1 MDIVFLGTNN
11 AGREIYDW
19 LCSRDEVTVRAL
31 VTTKQ
36 QLELIE
42 SIQPDVVVAVG
53 YQHIVPEDI
62 LKIPDEGCIN
72 VHPGYLPHGRGFNP
86 NVWSIIE
93 NLPAGATVHYMDDG
107 IDTGE
112 IIARER
118 VDKSAADTGK
128 SLYQRIERACVDLFK
143 QTWPSIESST
153 VEAVPQTESDAT
165 YHQKSDFVDLCRIDP
180 EQTYEAKELID
191 ILRALSFPP
200 FDNAY
205 IEIDGE
211 KQYIEIEVTPAS
223 EREQTER
230 VGTIDS
236 Y

>member
-19 LCSRDEVTVRAL
+19 LCDREGVTVRAL

-42 SIQPDVVVAVG
+42 SIHPHVVVAVG
-53 YQHIVPEDI
+53 YQHIVPEET
-62 LKIPDEGCIN
+62 LQIPDEGCIN

-86 NVWSIIE
+86 NVWSIIDD
-93 NLPAGATVHYMDDG
+93 LPAGVTIHYMDDG
-107 IDTGE
+107 VDTGE
-112 IIARER
+112 IIARQH
-118 VDKSAADTGK
+118 VDRLMSDTGK
-128 SLYQRIERACVDLFK
+128 SLYQRIERACVELFK
-143 QTWPSIESST
+143 QTWPSIESGT
-153 VEAVPQTESDAT
+153 VEAAPQTESDAT
-165 YHQKSDFVDLCRIDP
+165 YHYKSDFVDLCRIDP

-191 ILRALSFPP
+191 RLRALTFPP
-200 FDNAY
+200 FNNAFLEVDGERYY
-205 IEIDGE
+205 IEID
-211 KQYIEIEVTPAS
+211 ITPAS
-223 EREQTER
+223 ECKQSKR

>member
-1 MDIVFLGTNN
+1 MDIVFLGINN

-19 LCSRDEVTVRAL
+19 LCNRDGVTVRAL

-42 SIQPDVVVAVG
+42 SIQPDIVVAVG
-53 YQHIVPEDI
+53 YQHIVPEVT
-62 LKIPDEGCIN
+62 LEIPDEGCIN

-86 NVWSIIE
+86 NVWSIVD
-93 NLPAGATVHYMDDG
+93 NLPAGATIHYMDDG

-112 IIARER
+112 IIARQR
-118 VDKSAADTGK
+118 VDRLMVDTGK
-128 SLYQRIERACVDLFK
+128 SLYQRIEQACVELFK
-143 QTWPSIESST
+143 QTWPSIESGT
-153 VEAVPQTESDAT
+153 ADAVPQAESNAT
-165 YHQKSDFVDLCRIDP
+165 YHYKSDFVDLCRIDP

-191 ILRALSFPP
+191 RLRALTFPP
-200 FDNAY
+200 FNNAFIEVDGEKYY
-205 IEIDGE
+205 IEIDI
-211 KQYIEIEVTPAS
+211 KPAS
-223 EREQTER
+223 ESDQPER